1 MWLLVAFWPPLLLGL
16 GVALVLWDRVPP
28 AVAWGVSGAVA
39 ILGIALL
46 TRVRGRRG
54 RSRR

>member
-1 MWLLVAFWPPLLLGL
+1 MWLLVAFWPPMLLGL

-39 ILGIALL
+39 LLGIVLVTWA
-46 TRVRGRRG
+46 RGRRRRG
-54 RSRR
+54 RR